1 MNVLKNLGSDE
12 LLNSLPDP
20 IIILDHQSIIEFCND
35 AFSEMLGYSI
45 EAMQG
50 TNIIEYLDDPSIFE
64 SCQNEIMSKG
74 CCVDQPT
81 TFRHSNGEPVKTI
94 KNVKMIETGDTFRIF
109 VNVRNLNEID
119 ILNKQLKNA
128 ELKAQNAANELA
140 YLVNSK
146 EEELSAARMQ
156 LDEVLSSINEIIW
169 YIDDE
174 NLTVQ
179 YVSDAVE
186 PIFGIDKDSFTANP
200 HLWQQMVYSE
210 DQERVH
216 GFFLN
221 LQPGDS
227 QTIDFR
233 IQRADGEIRWL
244 NNRIVHHK
252 GLNFFIGVT
261 IDITESKK
269 IQDSIEFMAYHDS
282 LTQLPNR
289 AYLKEQIQKTLGRA
303 AIVHQ
308 QLAVL
313 FLDLDNFKYINDTMG
328 HEVGDEVLVE
338 VSERLIGA
346 LNDKAICTRFG
357 GDEFIILMSNI
368 HDNADIDT
376 MARSLIEAFR
386 NPFMIQEH
394 EFFISCSIGIS
405 LYPDHSYTHTDL
417 IKHAD
422 TAMYA
427 AKKAGKNRFVY
438 YDTKMDAQV
447 NDFLRIENLI
457 REGIKEKQFQLH
469 YQPLIET
476 ETQTL
481 VGFEALLRFFH
492 PDAGAV
498 SPVDF
503 IPVAEATGD
512 ILTLSQFVLS
522 EACRFIQQVNYEAET
537 ELFVSV
543 NISARQFREE
553 QFAHNFL
560 KTLNKHDI
568 PPTFIKIELTESVVM
583 ENLDIALSELVRL
596 KEAGVRIALD
606 DFGTGY
612 SSFEYLAKLPIDTIK
627 IDKSFVIDLFDTET
641 NQHIIE
647 AMTKLAHS
655 MDKDVTAEGVESN
668 KHATYLQTK
677 GVNILQGFAISKAVD
692 KQVILDLIQE
702 KKSFKEL
709 TYFPDFSI

>member
-1 MNVLKNLGSDE
+1 MNALTTLASDE
-12 LLNSLPDP
+12 ILNALPDP
-20 IIILDHQSIIEFCND
+20 IIILDQNSTIEFCND
-35 AFSEMLGYSI
+35 AFAEMLGYTI
-45 EAMQG
+45 HTLQG
-50 TNIIEYLDDPSIFE
+50 ENIIDYLDDPSIFE
-64 SCQNEIMSKG
+64 SCQMQIMEKG
-74 CCVDQPT
+74 YCVDQPT
-81 TFRHSNGEPVKTI
+81 TFRHRSGTPVKTI
-94 KNVKMIETGDTFRIF
+94 KNVKMIQTGDTFRIF
-109 VNVRNLNEID
+109 VNVRNLTEID
-119 ILNKQLKNA
+119 VLNKQLKAA
-128 ELKAQNAANELA
+128 ELKAQNAANELTS
-140 YLVNSK
+140 LVNSK
-146 EEELSAARMQ
+146 EEELSVARMQ

-169 YIDDE
+169 YIDDA

-179 YVSDAVE
+179 YVSNAVE
-186 PIFGIDKDSFTANP
+186 PIFGIDKETFTSEP

-233 IQRADGEIRWL
+233 IERKDGEIRWL
-244 NNRIVHHK
+244 NNRVVHHE

-261 IDITESKK
+261 IDITETKK
-269 IQDSIEFMAYHDS
+269 IQDSVEFMAYHDS

-289 AYLKEQIQKTLGRA
+289 VYLKEQIQKTLARA

-338 VSERLIGA
+338 VSERLMGA

-357 GDEFIILMSNI
+357 GDEFIILLRNI
-368 HDNADIDT
+368 HDHADIDT
-376 MARSLIEAFR
+376 MARSLINAFR
-386 NPFMIQEH
+386 HPFMIRDH
-394 EFFISCSIGIS
+394 EFFISCSIGVS
-405 LYPDHSYTHTDL
+405 LYPDHSQTSTDL

-438 YDTKMDAQV
+438 YDTEMDAQV

-457 REGIKEKQFQLH
+457 REGINEKQFQLH

-476 ETQTL
+476 QTQKL

-492 PDAGAV
+492 PEAGMV
-498 SPVDF
+498 SPVEF

-512 ILTLSQFVLS
+512 ILVLSDFVLA
-522 EACRFIQQVNYEAET
+522 EACRFIQEVNGEADT
-537 ELFVSV
+537 NLFVSV

-553 QFAHNFL
+553 EFAKKFL
-560 KTLNKHDI
+560 QTLDKHDV
-568 PPTFIKIELTESVVM
+568 PAEFIKIELTESVVM
-583 ENLDIALSELVRL
+583 ENLDIALSELAKL

-627 IDKSFVIDLFDTET
+627 IDKSFVIDLFDTNT

-668 KHATYLQTK
+668 KHAAYLQTK
-677 GVNILQGFAISKAVD
+677 GVNILQGFAISKAID
-692 KQVILDLIQE
+692 KEIILDLFKN
-702 KKSFKEL
+702 KKSFNEL
-709 TYFPDFSI
+709 TLFPDFTI